1 MAFGKKKKNADNYVY
16 DLDCHSDKPV
26 YESEEIVTQTP
37 SGISDFPDHLLI
49 AELEFRGYTVT
60 KK

>member
-1 MAFGKKKKNADNYVY
+1 MVFGKKKKDADNFVY
-16 DLDCHSDKPV
+16 DLDSHSDKPT
-26 YESEEIVTQTP
+26 YETKETAVPASSAM
-37 SGISDFPDHLLI
+37 SGFADHLLI